1 MSCSARRRRAAGWTC
16 KVHARGNLTQVA
28 SKIPT
33 HHLIMN
39 NIPLNPRPS
48 CTGPSPSHFNRENM
62 RTNQTSNNEP
72 KYTQTSQ
79 IKQNIHSV
87 LQQQT
92 HTKQTRQTK
101 PLEHQSIK
109 TSKAAT
115 ANQPYELIDQTQAAT
130 KSKRTTYDHNEN
142 RDNYANNS
150 WHKEEQQQHRHEYN
164 LDNHTATWC
173 I

>member
-1 MSCSARRRRAAGWTC
+1 
-16 KVHARGNLTQVA
+16 
-28 SKIPT
+28 
-33 HHLIMN
+33 
-39 NIPLNPRPS
+39 
-48 CTGPSPSHFNRENM
+48 M

-79 IKQNIHSV
+79 KNKTYTSSHSN
-87 LQQQT
+87 T

-101 PLEHQSIK
+101 PLEHQSNK
-109 TSKAAT
+109 TSKAVA
-115 ANQPYELIDQTQAAT
+115 ANQPYELIDQTHAAT
-130 KSKRTTYDHNEN
+130 KSKRTTNDHNEN

-150 WHKEEQQQHRHEYN
+150 WHKEEHQQHRHEYN

>member
-1 MSCSARRRRAAGWTC
+1 
-16 KVHARGNLTQVA
+16 
-28 SKIPT
+28 
-33 HHLIMN
+33 MN
-39 NIPLNPRPS
+39 PS
-48 CTGPSPSHFNRENM
+48 IHKPV
-62 RTNQTSNNEP
+62 
-72 KYTQTSQ
+72 KK
-79 IKQNIHSV
+79 KQNIHSV
-87 LQQQT
+87 PQQHT

-109 TSKAAT
+109 TSKAAA
-115 ANQPYELIDQTQAAT
+115 ANQPYELIDQTHAAT

-150 WHKEEQQQHRHEYN
+150 WHKEEHQQHRHEYN